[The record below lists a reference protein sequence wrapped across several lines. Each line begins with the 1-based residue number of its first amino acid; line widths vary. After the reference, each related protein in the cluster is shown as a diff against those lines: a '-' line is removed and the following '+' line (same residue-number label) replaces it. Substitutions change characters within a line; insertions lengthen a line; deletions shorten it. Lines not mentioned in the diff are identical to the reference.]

1 MFQLAKMKGISGN
14 EERNLFSV
22 AIKNVA
28 GKHRSS
34 LRVIAARETENLAM
48 ESIVSQCKGE
58 IAKDLTDLCG
68 EVLVRYHYKLNQS
81 ATFKN

>member
-28 GKHRSS
+28 GRHRSS
-34 LRVIAARETENLAM
+34 LRVIIAGERKNLAR
-48 ESIVSQCKGE
+48 ESIVSQCKEE
-58 IAKDLTDLCG
+58 IAKDLTDVCG
-68 EVLVRYHYKLNQS
+68 EVLVRYYYKFC
-81 ATFKN
+81 ATFNN